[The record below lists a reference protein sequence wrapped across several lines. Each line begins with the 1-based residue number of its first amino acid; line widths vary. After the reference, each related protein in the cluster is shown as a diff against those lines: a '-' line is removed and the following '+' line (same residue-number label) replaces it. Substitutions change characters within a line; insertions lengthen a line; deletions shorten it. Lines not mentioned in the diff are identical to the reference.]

1 MGCLSGA
8 MNEAWAHGCD
18 GGIRP
23 RTKRA
28 SAQAV
33 LMRSTK
39 RMPRVAVNV
48 ASTDANVATVAG
60 S

>member
-1 MGCLSGA
+1 MGPTDA
-8 MNEAWAHGCD
+8 TR
-18 GGIRP
+18 GIRA

-28 SAQAV
+28 SAQV
-33 LMRSTK
+33 VSIRSTK
-39 RMPRVAVNV
+39 RMPREAVNV